1 MNAAIR
7 NIGYHLPPCVVNIGE
22 SAGPRSAAD
31 LRKMTGVEGR
41 RIAAAHECSSDLG
54 VAAARTVLDEEG
66 LTPRDVDFLLFCTQT
81 PDYCIPASAC
91 LMHAQLGLPA
101 HAGALDYNLGCSG
114 YIYGL
119 ALAKGL
125 IETGQANRILLVTAE
140 THSKLLG
147 SSPGAHV
154 YGDGAAATLIEAS
167 EDSMLD
173 PGMGPFVFGTDGSCA
188 GHILSNARGFRSAEG
203 LPDSSGKIGLHVDGI
218 GVFESSMNVVPQ
230 LVKQVLEKAGLAID
244 DIQAAVFYQAARSSL
259 EVLRRHTGIPKNK
272 FYISMKDCG
281 NVGSANIPIA
291 LKRAADEGVL
301 QKHDRVLLA
310 GFGSGLSWAGT
321 MLRWACKTADKF
333 SSNTKIMKSLEEQET
348 YAGTN
353 IGN

>member
-7 NIGYHLPPCVVNIGE
+7 NIGYHLPPCAVSIE
-22 SAGPRSAAD
+22 DPAGVRSAAD
-31 LRKMTGVEGR
+31 LRRMTGVEGR

-54 VAAARTVLDEEG
+54 VAAARAVLEAEG
-66 LTPRDVDFLLFCTQT
+66 LNPRDVDFLLFCTQT

-114 YIYGL
+114 YVYGL

-125 IETGQANRILLVTAE
+125 IETGQANRVLLVTAE

-147 SSPGAHV
+147 SSSGAHV

-167 EDSMLD
+167 DDSMLD
-173 PGMGPFVFGTDGSCA
+173 PGIGPFVFGTDGSCA
-188 GHILSNARGFRSAEG
+188 RHILSGSKGFRSAEG
-203 LPDSSGKIGLHVDGI
+203 QSGSCGKTGLHVDGI
-218 GVFESSMNVVPQ
+218 GVFESSLSVVPQ
-230 LVKQVLEKAGLAID
+230 MTKQVMEKAGLTVD
-244 DIQAAVFYQAARSSL
+244 DIQVAVFYQAAQSSL
-259 EVLRRHTGIPKNK
+259 EVLRRHAGIPKNK
-272 FYISMKDCG
+272 FYVSMKDCG

-301 QKHDRVLLA
+301 RKHDRILLA

-348 YAGTN
+348 YAATN
-353 IGN
+353 IGS